1 MGAQAIVMNDQ
12 ITGICPNHLM
22 IGPLGV
28 PIPAGPLPFSA
39 PLTMGLVQT
48 VLIGGK
54 PAAVQTSSGY
64 NTPPHVNLHA
74 SDPFLLPTLEIG
86 QVIVGSPTVLIGG
99 LPAAKVGDMAI
110 CVGPPDAVVKG
121 SATVHIMG
129 LPAAR
134 MGDKTAHGGTIVL
147 GLPTVQ
153 IGG

>member
-86 QVIVGSPTVLIGG
+86 QVIVGSATVLIGG
-99 LPAAKVGDMAI
+99 MPAATA
-110 CVGPPDAVVKG
+110 AS
-121 SATVHIMG
+121 SATCCVVPG
-129 LPAAR
+129 SLVPSVV
-134 MGDKTAHGGTIVL
+134 TVL
-147 GLPTVQ
+147 
-153 IGG
+153 IG

>member
-99 LPAAKVGDMAI
+99 LPAATA
-110 CVGPPDAVVKG
+110 AS
-121 SATVHIMG
+121 SATCCVVPG
-129 LPAAR
+129 SLVPS
-134 MGDKTAHGGTIVL
+134 VV
-147 GLPTVQ
+147 TVM
-153 IGG
+153 IG